1 MGQRYFWGERY
12 MKITEYKTYKEAEEL
27 FSWDKVWDLFDGDKA
42 YFNIAH
48 ECIDR
53 HVGKGTAAR
62 IKFADGHS
70 EQYTFD
76 EISNLSSQ
84 FAHALKEEDIQ
95 FGDRVAIMLDPSL
108 EFYVS
113 LFGTVKRGATVV
125 PCFTLFGP
133 EALQHRIKSSGSKI
147 LITTEEKKSLLGDV
161 PIQRVITVGPEF
173 EGWIKNQPTDYKRAK
188 ETAGR
193 DVAVLQYSSGTTTKF
208 PTPIDHYHRSVALL
222 APSAV
227 FAMGIREGDRFFC
240 PSSPAWGNGL
250 WYGTFCPLILGVGVG
265 ALSGK
270 FNEEI
275 LLQAL
280 EEFEINNF
288 HAAPTVF
295 KRLIKSGLMDNF
307 DLRMN
312 KLSFAGEPM
321 DLDTFNYLKDKFGVS
336 PCSLYGTTEV
346 GCIIVNYGG
355 FPDWEVKPGSM
366 GKPLL
371 GLDIRVVDENNQ
383 TVPPG
388 QLGEIVMNRR
398 GNLFPVKDS
407 AVIDE
412 DGYYWH
418 KGRSDDVIISSGWT
432 ISPTEVETTLLKHP
446 DIEEAAVIGVPDKDR
461 GHIVKAFLKVRQQ
474 RPDLEQE
481 IKDYVKERLSKHEYP
496 RVIEFVDDLP
506 KTPKGNIK
514 KQELL
519 ERSIQN
525 SDGEG

>member
-1 MGQRYFWGERY
+1 
-12 MKITEYKTYKEAEEL
+12 MKISEYKTYEEAKAH
-27 FSWDKVWDLFDGDKA
+27 FNWKQIWDQFDGNREQ
-42 YFNIAH
+42 FNITH

-53 HVGKGTAAR
+53 HVGKGTAVR
-62 IKFADGHS
+62 IKFTDGHS
-70 EQYTFD
+70 ERYTFD
-76 EISNLSSQ
+76 EISGLSSQ
-84 FAHALKEEDIQ
+84 FANALEEENIR
-95 FGDRVAIMLDPSL
+95 FGDKVAIMLDPSL

-113 LFGTVKRGATVV
+113 LFGTMKRGAVVV

-133 EALQHRIKSSGSKI
+133 EALQHRIKDSGAKLLVTSEDKAP
-147 LITTEEKKSLLGDV
+147 LLGDV
-161 PIQRVITVGPEF
+161 PIRRVIIVGSMF
-173 EGWIKNQPTDYKRAK
+173 DQWINKQPKDYRRTQ
-188 ETAGR
+188 ETSGN
-193 DVAVLQYSSGTTTKF
+193 DVAIIQYSSGTTRKF
-208 PTPIDHYHRSVALL
+208 PEGIDHFHRSVALL

-227 FAMGIREGDRFFC
+227 FAMGLKEGDRFFC

-250 WYGTFCPLILGVGVG
+250 WYGTFTALGLGIAVGS
-265 ALSGK
+265 LSGK

-280 EEFEINNF
+280 EAFEINNF

-295 KRLIKSGLMDNF
+295 RRLIKSGLLDNF
-307 DLRMN
+307 DLKIN

-321 DLDTFNYLKDKFGVS
+321 DLETFNYLKEKFGAS

-355 FPDWEVKPGSM
+355 FSDWEVKPGSM

-371 GLDIRVVDENNQ
+371 GLDIRVVDKDGQ
-383 TVPPG
+383 KAPPG
-388 QLGEIVMNRR
+388 QIGEIVMNRR
-398 GNLFPVKDS
+398 GKLFPVKDS

-432 ISPTEVETTLLKHP
+432 ISPTEVENTLLKHE
-446 DIEEAAVIGVPDKDR
+446 DIEEAAVIGIPDKDR
-461 GHIVKAFLKVRQQ
+461 GHIVKAFLKVSKQ
-474 RPDLEQE
+474 RPGLEQE

-496 RVIEFVDDLP
+496 RLIEFVDDLP

-519 ERSIQN
+519 ERSIQKIE
-525 SDGEG
+525 SEG

>member
-1 MGQRYFWGERY
+1 
-12 MKITEYKTYKEAEEL
+12 MKITDYKTYKEAQAH
-27 FSWDKVWDLFDGDKA
+27 FSWDKIWDLFDGDRA

-53 HVGKGTAAR
+53 HVGKGTAVR

-76 EISNLSSQ
+76 EISSLSAQ
-84 FAHALKEEDIQ
+84 FAHALAEENIQ

-133 EALQHRIKSSGSKI
+133 EALQHRIQDSGAKL
-147 LITTEEKKSLLGDV
+147 LITTEKMASMVGDV
-161 PIQRVITVGPEF
+161 PIQRIITAGSEF
-173 EGWIKNQPTDYKRAK
+173 AGWIKSQPASYDRPQ
-188 ETAGR
+188 ETAGK
-193 DVAVLQYSSGTTTKF
+193 DVAVLQYSSGTTRKF
-208 PTPIDHYHRSVALL
+208 PTAIDHYHRSVALL
-222 APSAV
+222 VPSAV
-227 FAMGIREGDRFFC
+227 FAMGIKQGDRFFC

-250 WYGTFCPLILGVGVG
+250 WYGTFCPLILGVSVG
-265 ALSGK
+265 AISGK
-270 FNEEI
+270 FDEEI
-275 LLQAL
+275 LVQAL

-295 KRLIKSGLMDNF
+295 RRLIKSGSMDNR
-307 DLRMN
+307 DLKLN

-321 DLDTFNYLKDKFGVS
+321 DLETFNYLKEKFGVS

-355 FPDWEVKPGSM
+355 FADWEVKPGSM

-371 GLDIRVVDENNQ
+371 GLDIRVVDDKEQ
-383 TVPPG
+383 PVAPG
-388 QLGEIVMNRR
+388 EIGEIVMNRR
-398 GNLFPVKDS
+398 GKLFHVKDA
-407 AVIDE
+407 AVIDK

-418 KGRSDDVIISSGWT
+418 KGRSDDVIISAGWT
-432 ISPTEVETTLLKHP
+432 ISPTEVEDTLLKHEE
-446 DIEEAAVIGVPDKDR
+446 IEEAAVVGVPDEDR
-461 GHIVKAFLKVRQQ
+461 GNIVKAFLKVRQQ
-474 RPDLEQE
+474 RLGLEQE
-481 IKDYVKERLSKHEYP
+481 IKAYVKERLSKHEYP
-496 RVIEFVDDLP
+496 RIIEFVDDFP

-514 KQELL
+514 KQELI
-519 ERSIQN
+519 ERAK
-525 SDGEG
+525 DT